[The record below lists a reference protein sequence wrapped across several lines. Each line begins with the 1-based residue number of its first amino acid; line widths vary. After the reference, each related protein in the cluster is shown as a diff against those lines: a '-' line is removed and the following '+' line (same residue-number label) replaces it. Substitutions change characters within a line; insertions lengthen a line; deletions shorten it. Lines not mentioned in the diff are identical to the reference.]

1 MSKPKEITITIGGR
15 LFQLLERTYDR
26 AKDRPENLNVPTIYD
41 FARKLLSDRLVSYAR
56 EIGEIDED

>member
-41 FARKLLSDRLVSYAR
+41 FARKLLGDRLVSYAR